1 MLRAVVLTVYYPGGA
16 SHSTLYP
23 EASPSCPGDR
33 QGGRM
38 RSAQQTVLIQQKYL
52 NKHFLFC
59 YFLQIWSLNTK
70 FIKCLMFSKFSRGWV
85 DSGEAV
91 HGNAVL

>member
-1 MLRAVVLTVYYPGGA
+1 MLTVMRVTLYYPGGA

-33 QGGRM
+33 RGGRM

-59 YFLQIWSLNTK
+59 YFFYK
-70 FIKCLMFSKFSRGWV
+70 FGL
-85 DSGEAV
+85 
-91 HGNAVL
+91 